1 MKFIIW
7 GAGHLGVAI
16 FNCLKP
22 NVVAFID
29 NDSNKI
35 GMRIDGVPI
44 ISFDEYNKNY
54 RECYIIISPLYGYV
68 EILNILKRNG
78 IYKYFIL
85 DMESVEVKK
94 AVWKSVW
101 KQLEIV
107 SDVNE
112 HVAIYGL
119 NLTSI
124 ILYLYLRDLGLKKI
138 CLVAHEGID
147 ERLYV
152 SINVDFEGDIIDSIE
167 QLHSVDKIITVLPI
181 KNRYSDK
188 IDFPIYIQ
196 NNMIPSKN
204 IDILKM
210 KAKVLIDLYSE
221 VHKIAKGP
229 WKKDLLLIKSK
240 LNRFKNCHDGQRCF
254 IVGNGPSLN
263 MDDLKKLYI
272 TNSISMGVNNIFLA
286 FEETEWRPTYYVV
299 SDYLQIHLCADEIL
313 SVPAKAKFISKMP
326 YDNQTYINKEN
337 ISKIDSLLY
346 KSINHEVYRYNLRS
360 SIGIGDDFS
369 DICYLGGTVINVCI
383 QMAFYM
389 GFKEIFLLGV
399 DCDYSAAS
407 KKCVPYFT
415 DKYNDKLNMAGIL
428 TPQDTIFPIGCEE
441 SLIEYQL
448 EREYA
453 DMNGIKIFNATRGG
467 KLDAFERV
475 NFDNLFE

>member
-1 MKFIIW
+1 
-7 GAGHLGVAI
+7 
-16 FNCLKP
+16 
-22 NVVAFID
+22 
-29 NDSNKI
+29 
-35 GMRIDGVPI
+35 
-44 ISFDEYNKNY
+44 
-54 RECYIIISPLYGYV
+54 
-68 EILNILKRNG
+68 
-78 IYKYFIL
+78 
-85 DMESVEVKK
+85 
-94 AVWKSVW
+94 
-101 KQLEIV
+101 
-107 SDVNE
+107 
-112 HVAIYGL
+112 
-119 NLTSI
+119 
-124 ILYLYLRDLGLKKI
+124 
-138 CLVAHEGID
+138 
-147 ERLYV
+147 
-152 SINVDFEGDIIDSIE
+152 
-167 QLHSVDKIITVLPI
+167 
-181 KNRYSDK
+181 
-188 IDFPIYIQ
+188 
-196 NNMIPSKN
+196 
-204 IDILKM
+204 
-210 KAKVLIDLYSE
+210 
-221 VHKIAKGP
+221 
-229 WKKDLLLIKSK
+229 
-240 LNRFKNCHDGQRCF
+240 
-254 IVGNGPSLN
+254 
-263 MDDLKKLYI
+263 
-272 TNSISMGVNNIFLA
+272 
-286 FEETEWRPTYYVV
+286 
-299 SDYLQIHLCADEIL
+299 
-313 SVPAKAKFISKMP
+313 MP